1 MTSVTSV
8 HLLEEIQVFQ
18 PQRHGQ
24 MFSDHLAKIRYTL
37 VVVLLLDIII
47 NVLEDFREMI
57 IEPILVVQ
65 TRSRSLWWFRQTRS
79 IRPRGVEL

>member
-24 MFSDHLAKIRYTL
+24 MFSYHLAKIRYTL
-37 VVVLLLDIII
+37 VVVVDIII
-47 NVLEDFREMI
+47 NVFIFFFLDFREMI

-65 TRSRSLWWFRQTRS
+65 TRSRSIWWFRQTRS
-79 IRPRGVEL
+79 IRST